1 MLTSWSCAAASSRA
15 WSGAS
20 PDTPEGCLALL
31 LCLSGATALNISAQ
45 KHTQGNYWHLYW
57 DISFSNNIFP
67 RISSSRGL
75 GGQDEYLWWCSE
87 VDDAVQ
93 LDVFAKLV
101 VQPAVPVL
109 VDWPFRVSQTLAL
122 VEVGCKD
129 VPETQDEVVRQE
141 ICTRSVIPYF
151 QYKLHICITAVIC
164 QNILLNLQFMN
175 GSTAGLQPPT
185 IKLLLVFLITS

>member
-45 KHTQGNYWHLYW
+45 KHTQGNYWHLCW

-67 RISSSRGL
+67 FISSSRGL

-93 LDVFAKLV
+93 LDVFAKLA

-109 VDWPFRVSQTLAL
+109 VDWPFCVIQTLAL

-129 VPETQDEVVRQE
+129 VPGTQDEVVRQE
-141 ICTRSVIPYF
+141 FWTISAIPYF

-164 QNILLNLQFMN
+164 QNFKISSSWIDQQLGCNHWQLHCCLF
-175 GSTAGLQPPT
+175 
-185 IKLLLVFLITS
+185 F